1 MKYDLQT
8 IAVGPLMENCY
19 ILTID
24 NNTYLIDPGDEEK
37 KIEKYLHNK
46 KITAILVT
54 HHHFDHVGALEYFEK
69 KYNLEHNNY
78 NDDNFE
84 IIKNPGHSSDSI
96 SFYFKNLNIM
106 FCGDFIFKNS
116 IGRMD
121 LPTGNENEMK
131 KSLEMISNYDDN
143 IVLYPGHGDKTTLGK
158 EKNNFKYYF

>member
-106 FCGDFIFKNS
+106 FCGDFIFENS

-121 LPTGNENEMK
+121 LPSGNESEMK

-143 IVLYPGHGDKTTLGK
+143 IVLYPGHGNKTTLGK